1 MNWFQCEQKASDF
14 ESRQQLRAEEIVA
27 VKEAIEIISND
38 KVKGTL
44 TSTLQSGLR
53 KPHLL
58 SPSFAVTCRTR
69 MVSYLKE
76 KHARKLDS
84 KIFKTFDASAMYVAI
99 QAVLFLYAS
108 RRTIDIVMNSSL
120 EQALEEIKSMYE
132 EQIGHSVAE
141 DVFEKDGIECSFTR
155 GCLHRSSYIAGMKAD
170 YYRYIA
176 ELRTRV
182 LNLLRYPAIWCP

>member
-1 MNWFQCEQKASDF
+1 MTQ
-14 ESRQQLRAEEIVA
+14 I
-27 VKEAIEIISND
+27 
-38 KVKGTL
+38 
-44 TSTLQSGLR
+44 
-53 KPHLL
+53 
-58 SPSFAVTCRTR
+58 
-69 MVSYLKE
+69 
-76 KHARKLDS
+76 
-84 KIFKTFDASAMYVAI
+84 IFKTFDASAMYVAI

-176 ELRTRV
+176 ELSTRV